1 MCFEAHVQAHV
12 KNLAANAVR
21 FLMCL
26 NILSK
31 RAVIDLILIKDISI
45 LININKAAD
54 LLSNIKSLLLRDNRI
69 DLR

>member
-1 MCFEAHVQAHV
+1 
-12 KNLAANAVR
+12 
-21 FLMCL
+21 MCL

-31 RAVIDLILIKDISI
+31 RAVIDLILIKDINI

-54 LLSNIKSLLLRDNRI
+54 LLSNIKPLLLRDNRI